1 MIRLTWRQF
10 RTRAVVAL
18 GALAVYAAF
27 VIVTGVHGEHSNPQ
41 LLNSWVLEMVRA
53 GVAAPFL
60 LGMFWGA
67 PLLGEEYE
75 GGTTK
80 LVWTQGVSR
89 RKWLTVKIFVVL
101 LAAGVFGA
109 AFAALYTWWLHA
121 NQLGDNRFNSFDFD
135 LDGIVPVFYSMFA
148 VALGVALGAWR
159 RRTLIAVGATLVIFA
174 IFRGAVPTYVRPYY
188 MKPVTL
194 IYTRDPKQ
202 LSTQAFLAAQQRDNW
217 LVATHGLNVIVYQPG
232 DRYWEFQG
240 IEAAIYL
247 GLTTIA
253 VGATCRIVLKRDA

>member
-10 RTRAVVAL
+10 RTRAAVGL
-18 GALAVYAAF
+18 GLLLVYAAF
-27 VIVTGVHGEHSNPQ
+27 VIATGIHGEHSNPQ
-41 LLNSWVLEMVRA
+41 SLSSTVLDLVRA
-53 GVAAPFL
+53 GVAVPFL

-80 LVWTQGVSR
+80 LVWTQGISR

-101 LAAGVFGA
+101 LAAGVYGA

-121 NQLGDNRFNSFDFD
+121 NQLSASRFQSFDFD
-135 LDGIVPVFYSMFA
+135 LDGIVPIFYSMFA

-159 RRTLIAVGATLVIFA
+159 RRTLVAVGATLVIFA

-194 IYTRDPKQ
+194 TYTRDPKQ
-202 LSTQAFLAAQQRDNW
+202 SSTPAFLAAQEPGNW
-217 LVATHGLNVIVYQPG
+217 LVATHGVDEIVYQPG
-232 DRYWEFQG
+232 NRYWEFQG

-253 VGATCRIVLKRDA
+253 VGATYRIVVKRDA